1 MTASREMISAQAA
14 SAEKLPTYPD
24 MPSTV
29 AAVDLGSNSFH
40 LIVARVENAQL
51 MIIDRL
57 REMVR
62 LGGGLDENK
71 RLTPEAQTRALD
83 CLQRFGQRLR
93 ALPPGSVRI
102 VGTNTLRQVRD
113 SDEFLRAAEAALGH
127 PVEVIAGREEARL
140 IYLGVAHG
148 LAGHEVRM
156 VVDIGGGSTEL
167 IIGEGFDPQ
176 RMESLHMG
184 CVSMSQRFF
193 PDGKVSAQAM
203 DDAVIAGRLEI
214 RPVKSM
220 FGRDQWQVAIG
231 SSGTI
236 KAIRNIVQAAGWS
249 DEGISRSSL
258 KKLRKALISA
268 GHVNKVQLEGLSDE
282 RRPVLAGGVAVLSAV
297 FKALDIERMRV
308 SDEALREG
316 LLYELLGYIRH
327 DDVRERTV
335 DNLSTRYGIEE
346 QQARRVEITAA
357 SLLAQVAREWGLT
370 APEHAELL
378 TWAARLHEIGLAVSH
393 SSFHKHGAYV
403 VANSDLSGFSRQQ
416 QRVLAALIR
425 GHRRRFPSDV
435 FEALPERLRSDAWRL
450 CILLRLAVLL
460 HRGRSPLGKPMLYL
474 DVKEDWLRAS
484 FPKNWL
490 KKHPLTRIELEQE
503 ARYLKNAGYNLEF
516 G

>member
-1 MTASREMISAQAA
+1 MKKDSATAAPQGSTAPPRDEV
-14 SAEKLPTYPD
+14 EKPD
-24 MPSTV
+24 IV

-40 LIVARVENAQL
+40 LIVARVENGQL
-51 MIIDRL
+51 QIIDRL
-57 REMVR
+57 RDMVR
-62 LGGGLDENK
+62 LGAGLDENK
-71 RLTPEAQTRALD
+71 HLTPEAQSRALD
-83 CLQRFGQRLR
+83 CLHRFGQRLR
-93 ALPPGSVRI
+93 ALPHGAVRI

-113 SDEFLRAAEAALGH
+113 SDDFLRQAEAALGH
-127 PVEVIAGREEARL
+127 PVEIIAGREEARL

-167 IIGEGFDPQ
+167 IIGEGFEPH

-193 PDGKVSAQAM
+193 ADGRITAQAM
-203 DDAVIAGRLEI
+203 EDAVIAGRLEM
-214 RPVKSM
+214 RPVRAL
-220 FGRDQWQVAIG
+220 FGRDQWQIAIG

-249 DEGISRSSL
+249 DEGISRASL

-268 GHVNKVQLEGLSDE
+268 GQVDKVELEGLSEE

-297 FKALDIERMRV
+297 FKALDVDLMRV

-327 DDVRERTV
+327 EDVRERTV
-335 DNLSTRYGIEE
+335 DSLSMRYGVDE

-357 SLLAQVAREWGLT
+357 SLLAQVARDWGLT

-378 TWAARLHEIGLAVSH
+378 TWAAQLHEIGLAVSH
-393 SSFHKHGAYV
+393 SSFHKHGAYL

-425 GHRRRFPSDV
+425 GHRRRFPREV
-435 FEALPERLRSDAWRL
+435 FDALPERLRRDAGRL

-460 HRGRSPLGKPMLYL
+460 HRGRSALGKPMLYL
-474 DVKEDWLRAS
+474 DVREDWLKAS
-484 FPKNWL
+484 FPKQWL

-503 ARYLKNAGYNLEF
+503 ARYLKSAGYVFEF
-516 G
+516 S